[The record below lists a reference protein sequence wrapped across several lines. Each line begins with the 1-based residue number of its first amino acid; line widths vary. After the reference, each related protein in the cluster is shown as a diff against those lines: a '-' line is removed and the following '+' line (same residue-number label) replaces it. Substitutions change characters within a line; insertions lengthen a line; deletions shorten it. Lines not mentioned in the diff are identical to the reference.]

1 MNITNNGESTAYM
14 AAPQQMNP
22 TQFATL
28 GCSQFP
34 QCTQFSMVQNQNNII
49 NNMSIF
55 NNSIDMRNQQPL
67 IQNSIY
73 LPENTCNQVPFY
85 TNQNIINSNLI
96 RPINQSKNKPTKPH
110 PKTKFTN
117 QEDLQLLELVKKY
130 GTNNWYQISKEM
142 NGRNIR
148 QCRERYKNY
157 LTPDVTNGPWTQE
170 EDDLLFEAFSKYGAR
185 WKLIASFFPSR
196 TDINIKSRWQ
206 VHFRRYIRQTKN
218 IVKKRF
224 NNQQN
229 PKLNYN
235 LADSNNILNSS
246 QRECMDGNSN
256 AASLY
261 NQTLMNHATLPI
273 PSISNENRN
282 SNKPRNGNNTNDGQN
297 KNAQHESSL
306 NLLPKQNS
314 QAESNISD
322 ENKDIIG
329 QNDFDDIFD
338 DFVDTSF
345 FDPSMSLY
353 DEYRM
358 MDNGMGF

>member
-1 MNITNNGESTAYM
+1 MNITNNGETFTYK
-14 AAPQQMNP
+14 AATQQMNP

-28 GCSQFP
+28 ECSQFP
-34 QCTQFSMVQNQNNII
+34 QCTQFSMIQNQNNI
-49 NNMSIF
+49 NNNNCIF
-55 NNSIDMRNQQPL
+55 NKSICMRNQQPL
-67 IQNSIY
+67 IQNSLY
-73 LPENTCNQVPFY
+73 LPENQRNQVPFI

-96 RPINQSKNKPTKPH
+96 HTINQSKNKPSKPH

-148 QCRERYKNY
+148 QCRERYRNY
-157 LTPDVTNGPWTQE
+157 LTPEVTNGPWTQE

-229 PKLNYN
+229 TKVNYN
-235 LADSNNILNSS
+235 LADTNNILNSS
-246 QRECMDGNSN
+246 QREPMEENTN
-256 AASLY
+256 TASLY
-261 NQTLMNHATLPI
+261 NQTLMNRVTLPI
-273 PSISNENRN
+273 PSISNENKNSDKSRN
-282 SNKPRNGNNTNDGQN
+282 ENHINDGQN
-297 KNAQHESSL
+297 KNAQQESPL
-306 NLLPKQNS
+306 NLLPKQNN
-314 QAESNISD
+314 QVVSNISD
-322 ENKDIIG
+322 ENKNIID
-329 QNDFDDIFD
+329 QFDFDDIFD

-345 FDPSMSLY
+345 FDPSTSLY

-358 MDNGMGF
+358 MGF